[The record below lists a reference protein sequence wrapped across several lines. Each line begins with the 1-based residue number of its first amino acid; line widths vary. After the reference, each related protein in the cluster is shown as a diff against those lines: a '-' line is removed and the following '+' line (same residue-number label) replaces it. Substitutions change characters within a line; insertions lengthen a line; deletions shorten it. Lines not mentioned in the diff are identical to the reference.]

1 MNIITNENEY
11 LIKKTY
17 QAQLDLKIDISLE
30 VREYLLKLI
39 CQKFNNKKNFNHHTG
54 IDLLRA
60 IEDKKHNMI
69 LEIANNNLL
78 ICSFFIESNTSR
90 QLPIS
95 YNLEL
100 CKLAFKIAASNTAN
114 THRQVILYNS
124 LNEHT
129 MDLIDILLMMNN
141 KILPTKYINELLIYN
156 SKYAKFILQ
165 Q

>member
-1 MNIITNENEY
+1 MRIIIRKNGY

-17 QAQLDLKIDISLE
+17 QAQLDLKIDIPIE
-30 VREYLLKLI
+30 IREYLIEFLQNSI
-39 CQKFNNKKNFNHHTG
+39 TNKKTFNYYSG
-54 IDLLRA
+54 IDLLEA
-60 IEDKKHNMI
+60 IETKNYNMI

-100 CKLAFKIAASNTAN
+100 CKLAFRIAASNTAN

-129 MDLIDILLMMNN
+129 IDLIDILLMMNN